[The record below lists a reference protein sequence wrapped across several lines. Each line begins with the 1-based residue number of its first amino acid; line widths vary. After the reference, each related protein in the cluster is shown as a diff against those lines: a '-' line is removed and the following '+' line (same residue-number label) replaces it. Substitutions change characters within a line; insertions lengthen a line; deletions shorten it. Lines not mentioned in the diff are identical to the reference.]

1 MIVEEIL
8 KKDDDR
14 LMKSWTGV
22 TIDEFKK
29 SVKDIEKTIEEEKQ
43 RQYEEGLKNGTR
55 KRKPNGGRKGKL
67 KTVSEQL
74 FLVLVYLKNYPIF
87 DVLASIFNMN
97 RSNACRNIHK
107 LIPLLEIA
115 LENAAVMPLR
125 KIRNMGELFETFPE
139 ISDFFIDGTE
149 RPVQRS
155 KNNDEQKED
164 YSGKKK
170 KHTKKNTIIAKENK
184 EILCLGITVG
194 GSIHDYKLFKEE
206 SPPNKGLPEP
216 TPAILSTLNDPR
228 IWVDLGY
235 FGMENDYP
243 ELNVMIPIKKPKGG
257 ELSADEK
264 VINRLISSVRV
275 RVENAICGIKRFRIV
290 TDTFRNKTKGLCD
303 RVMGLSCGLW
313 NYHVV
318 YG

>member
-8 KKDDDR
+8 EKNDDR
-14 LMKSWTGV
+14 LMKSLTGV
-22 TIDEFKK
+22 AVDEFKK
-29 SVKDIEKTIEEEKQ
+29 LVKDIEKAIEEEKQ
-43 RQYEEGLKNGTR
+43 RQYEDGLKNGTR
-55 KRKPNGGRKGKL
+55 KRKPGGGRKGKL

-87 DVLASIFNMN
+87 DVLAFTFDMN

-115 LENAAVMPLR
+115 LENAAVMPIR
-125 KIRNMGELFETFPE
+125 KIRNINELFKTFPE

-184 EILCLGITVG
+184 EIIYLGITVG
-194 GSIHDYKLFKEE
+194 GSVHDYRLFKEE
-206 SPPNKGLPEP
+206 SPPNKESPKP
-216 TPAILSTLNDPR
+216 TIVILSTPDGPR

-243 ELNVMIPIKKPKGG
+243 ELNVMIPIKKSKGC

-275 RVENAICGIKRFRIV
+275 VVENAICGIKRFRIV

-303 RVMGLSCGLW
+303 QVMGLACGLW
-313 NYHVV
+313 NYHIV